1 LSLCSASTARAQD
14 YRGRL
19 QGSVTD
25 ESKSAL
31 PGATITLT
39 NDATGVV
46 VARVTGADGRYLFDF
61 VDPGTYTITGE
72 LAGFKK
78 REQRNVRV
86 QQRGDVTADLTL
98 SVGGI
103 EETVTV
109 EAPPVKVQF
118 NTSSSDITLERQ
130 LIDQLPI
137 TGRNPYNLASLDPTI
152 TATLS
157 NENRPYH
164 HAYAQRS
171 LPSLILDG

>member
-1 LSLCSASTARAQD
+1 MTRFAIGLAIGLSLCSASTAGAQD

-46 VARVTGADGRYLFDF
+46 VARVTDAEGRYLFDF

-78 REQRNVRV
+78 REQQERPRAAA
-86 QQRGDVTADLTL
+86 RRRH
-98 SVGGI
+98 GG
-103 EETVTV
+103 
-109 EAPPVKVQF
+109 
-118 NTSSSDITLERQ
+118 L
-130 LIDQLPI
+130 
-137 TGRNPYNLASLDPTI
+137 
-152 TATLS
+152 
-157 NENRPYH
+157 
-164 HAYAQRS
+164 
-171 LPSLILDG
+171 

>member
-1 LSLCSASTARAQD
+1 MTRFAIGLAIGLTLSSASAAGAQD

-72 LAGFKK
+72 LAGFK
-78 REQRNVRV
+78 
-86 QQRGDVTADLTL
+86 
-98 SVGGI
+98 
-103 EETVTV
+103 
-109 EAPPVKVQF
+109 
-118 NTSSSDITLERQ
+118 
-130 LIDQLPI
+130 
-137 TGRNPYNLASLDPTI
+137 
-152 TATLS
+152 
-157 NENRPYH
+157 NR
-164 HAYAQRS
+164 
-171 LPSLILDG
+171 